1 MYELMLI
8 TNDVAEAKI
17 WDAAGVDLLFVDL
30 EINGKIERQGHLNT
44 VISKHTISDVSNLRE
59 AIERSKLL
67 VRINPFDVRTTAD
80 EVDEA
85 IERGADVIM
94 LPMFTCADQV
104 QAVQDMIKGRCE
116 LYPLIET
123 PEALSDIERLAQI
136 KDVSGYHFG
145 LNDMHLALNL
155 KFMFQVMLLP
165 EFEYATQLLKQ
176 KQVMFGIGGIA
187 RVGTG
192 TLPAEVIIREHYR
205 LGATRAILSRSFKD
219 ECSSANAAQEIA
231 LIRKTFAKS
240 KTINLKENLECFKNS
255 IESIIKNA
263 AK

>member
-8 TNDVAEAKI
+8 TNDVTEAKM

-30 EINGKIERQGHLNT
+30 EINGKMERQGHLNT
-44 VISKHTISDVSNLRE
+44 VISKHTMSDVTSVSE
-59 AIERSKLL
+59 AINRSKLL
-67 VRINPFDVRTTAD
+67 VRINPYDEQHSVDEID
-80 EVDEA
+80 EV

-94 LPMFTCADQV
+94 LPMFTSADHV
-104 QAVQDMIKGRCE
+104 QAVQDIIKGRCE

-123 PEALSDIERLAQI
+123 PDALADIDRLATI
-136 KDVSGYHFG
+136 TGISGYHFG
-145 LNDMHLALNL
+145 LNDMHLALKL

-165 EFEYATQLLKQ
+165 EFEYATQLLRQ
-176 KQVMFGIGGIA
+176 NQIMFGIGGVA

-205 LGATRAILSRSFKD
+205 LGASRAILSRSFKD
-219 ECSSANAAQEIA
+219 ECSMDNASQEVE
-231 LIRKTFAKS
+231 LIRNTYKDANN
-240 KTINLKENLECFKNS
+240 INLDDNLERFKNS

-263 AK
+263 GN